1 MLHVAC
7 VCIIFMLLLLLY
19 SINKLTC
26 VLAGFLGFF
35 FRFFL
40 GRSSLL
46 LSYCLT
52 YGYPTFLHPSN
63 PRLQMPLTWSVSECC
78 FMEVNGWGCFCYFRQ
93 QPRILP
99 LFSNIFLLNFYFS
112 YYFLLLILKFFF
124 LFFLNQCAGNK

>member
-1 MLHVAC
+1 MLHVC
-7 VCIIFMLLLLLY
+7 VSYLCYCYFYTPLTNWLVFLL
-19 SINKLTC
+19 
-26 VLAGFLGFF
+26 VFLDFSSD
-35 FRFFL
+35 FFL

-52 YGYPTFLHPSN
+52 YGYPTFLHPSK

-99 LFSNIFLLNFYFS
+99 LFSNIFFIKFLF
-112 YYFLLLILKFFF
+112 FLLFSIFNLKVFFSF
-124 LFFLNQCAGNK
+124 FFLNQCAGNK